1 MLLTLFTV
9 AFTSTVPTSYDGATT
24 VQVVVDV
31 QLTLRARA
39 AGIFAFLN
47 LKVVAVVPTA
57 NPVPLTVTLVPPAVG
72 PVLGLT
78 LVTVGA
84 NLK

>member
-1 MLLTLFTV
+1 MMLLTLFTV

-39 AGIFAFLN
+39 AGIFAFEISRDVQLGFGWE
-47 LKVVAVVPTA
+47 LK
-57 NPVPLTVTLVPPAVG
+57 AVG
-72 PVLGLT
+72 KNADDGEDLVVDLEVKLGEIR
-78 LVTVGA
+78 
-84 NLK
+84 